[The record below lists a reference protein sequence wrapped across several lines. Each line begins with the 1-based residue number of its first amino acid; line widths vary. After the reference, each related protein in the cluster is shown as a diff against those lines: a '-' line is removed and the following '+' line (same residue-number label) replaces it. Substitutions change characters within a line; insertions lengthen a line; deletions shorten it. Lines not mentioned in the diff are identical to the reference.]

1 MQQTSTGVSWVA
13 STRGWKFHMFII
25 YVGSRGR
32 LDCSNVILIT
42 SYNNSSIVRTV
53 WYIGSTGSSCHTS
66 HTVWKREKE
75 KQKDRERERE
85 RDLWWRGWWQI
96 QFTGGLLW
104 YCHDGVPGLAVRD
117 WRAEYWSGG
126 CTLTASEGCW
136 AADHGSR
143 WQHSAMDGRQWLSVS
158 AFTSACN
165 VTYTGDVIPS
175 IEIPDITRQQGTG
188 ILFCFLSYQ
197 SVP

>member
-75 KQKDRERERE
+75 RQKDREREREREREIERERE

-96 QFTGGLLW
+96 QFTGWTVVILPWRSAGSSR
-104 YCHDGVPGLAVRD
+104 VRD

-126 CTLTASEGCW
+126 CTAHSQHQR
-136 AADHGSR
+136 AA
-143 WQHSAMDGRQWLSVS
+143 GRQIMV
-158 AFTSACN
+158 
-165 VTYTGDVIPS
+165 VGDNTPPWTADSDSLCLPS
-175 IEIPDITRQQGTG
+175 PQPAMWPTREMWYHQ
-188 ILFCFLSYQ
+188 
-197 SVP
+197 